1 MKVQYLCLGGVWSG
15 CSDRDSRNG
24 FCVLEVGQVFV
35 YREWREGKRYHGI
48 AWRMSDSVWV
58 FI

>member
-1 MKVQYLCLGGVWSG
+1 MRVRDLWVGGVWSR
-15 CSDRDSRNG
+15 CSDRDSRNDS
-24 FCVLEVGQVFV
+24 CVVEVGQVFV